1 MLEKLEV
8 LRDMVHG
15 LDYSG
20 YMGDSQAQ
28 RIRAITTGMN
38 LVLGFDEKDKKEFK
52 QIATELAKAHALCAA
67 TDEGKK
73 LL

>member
-28 RIRAITTGMN
+28 KNKSYYYWYEPSFR
-38 LVLGFDEKDKKEFK
+38 F
-52 QIATELAKAHALCAA
+52 
-67 TDEGKK
+67 
-73 LL
+73 